1 MESSE
6 FGEGLLA
13 LGALD
18 RRGAGVGSAVLG
30 VVGGA
35 EVSAVRFVR

>member
-6 FGEGLLA
+6 LGEGLRA
-13 LGALD
+13 FGALD

-30 VVGGA
+30 VAVGA
-35 EVSAVRFVR
+35 EASALRLVR